1 MLITIISQQQKTVAT
16 FDEDSSAM
24 QALSQFVGM
33 AGNMATEIIGSTNV
47 TVDTGGR
54 QLIAKYDKN
63 AFLDALFGTIPDPAS
78 EITEDLTAVVR
89 IISNAAFGLFNLHYD
104 IEGLNAANSHIKVVE
119 EIPESQQEGT
129 YFTPGIDLEHEYTL
143 EYAEVEYLPP
153 ATTEAPQLAININP
167 HYRQYGQI
175 LTQSDSDNTYNTSE
189 REGFGNT
196 VKMSS
201 DGERLFTVGYSID
214 GPNNTE
220 ASILY
225 VYKWNTSTEQW
236 DEEFTY
242 EGDANAKV
250 GFDIACNY
258 DGTKFAASSPQ
269 ATKVYVFDYSGGS
282 WSLTTT
288 IDGSSSSY
296 DANSFF
302 GWSLDFT
309 NSGDI
314 LAIGS
319 PYHGDGGNLAVYNF
333 SASSLISVA
342 DGAFTNEES
351 ELLGS
356 AVAIGGKL
364 NDAESQTL

>member
-1 MLITIISQQQKTVAT
+1 
-16 FDEDSSAM
+16 
-24 QALSQFVGM
+24 
-33 AGNMATEIIGSTNV
+33 
-47 TVDTGGR
+47 
-54 QLIAKYDKN
+54 
-63 AFLDALFGTIPDPAS
+63 
-78 EITEDLTAVVR
+78 
-89 IISNAAFGLFNLHYD
+89 
-104 IEGLNAANSHIKVVE
+104 
-119 EIPESQQEGT
+119 T
-129 YFTPGIDLEHEYTL
+129 YK
-143 EYAEVEYLPP
+143 
-153 ATTEAPQLAININP
+153 
-167 HYRQYGQI
+167 
-175 LTQSDSDNTYNTSE
+175 TSE

-201 DGERLFTVGYSID
+201 DGERLFTVGYGID
-214 GPNNTE
+214 GPNNAE

-342 DGAFTNEES
+342 DGSFTNEES

-364 NDAESQTL
+364 NDAESLDSVVAVGIPNRWQNLLEATQYGTVEIYRLSDNTLVQTIDG